1 MMGYVMQRLL
11 ATLPVVLGIL
21 LATFLIQ
28 AAIPT
33 DAVSALFQGQMTDAE
48 AAETVALLRER
59 YRLDLPWYE
68 RFGHYVLQ
76 LAQGDLGES
85 VRTREPVA
93 DEIGWRYLNTLKLTA
108 AALVIAVVLGLGLG
122 LLAAW
127 KRGTWVDTLATSL
140 SLVGVSTPGFA
151 FGLLMLL
158 VFAVWL
164 RWVPV
169 LAEGWQALLLPALTL
184 GLIEAAP
191 LARVARS
198 AMVEVLGS
206 EFVRGARA
214 KGMSESA
221 VLLRHALP
229 NALLGVVTLVGLQ
242 IGSLLGGAFI
252 IEVVFGWPGIG
263 ELAVQAIQWRDFAI
277 TQAVI
282 LVGALTYVGVNVAVD
297 CLYAVIDPR
306 VKLGAHG

>member
-1 MMGYVMQRLL
+1 MTGYVLQRLL
-11 ATLPVVLGIL
+11 ATVPVVLGIL

-33 DAVSALFQGQMTDAE
+33 DAVGALFQGQMTDAE
-48 AAETVALLRER
+48 AAETMALLRER
-59 YRLDLPWYE
+59 YHLDLPWHE
-68 RFGHYVLQ
+68 RFGHYLLQ

-93 DEIGWRYLNTLKLTA
+93 DEIGWRYLNTIKLAA

-127 KRGTWVDTLATSL
+127 KRGSWIDTLTTSV

-169 LAEGWQALLLPALTL
+169 LAEGWQALVLPALTL

-206 EFVRGARA
+206 EFVRAARA
-214 KGMSESA
+214 KGMSEAA
-221 VLLRHALP
+221 VLIHHALP

-306 VKLGAHG
+306 VKLGAP

>member
-1 MMGYVMQRLL
+1 MSGYVLQRLL

-33 DAVSALFQGQMTDAE
+33 DAVGAMFQGQLTEAE
-48 AAETVALLRER
+48 AAETMALLRER
-59 YRLDLPWYE
+59 YQLDLPWHE
-68 RFGHYVLQ
+68 RFGHYLQQ
-76 LAQGDLGES
+76 LARGDLGES
-85 VRTREPVA
+85 VRTGAPVA
-93 DEIGWRYLNTLKLTA
+93 DEIGWRYLNTIKLA
-108 AALVIAVVLGLGLG
+108 VAALVIAVVLGLGLG

-127 KRGTWVDTLATSL
+127 KRGSWLDTLCTSV

-206 EFVRGARA
+206 DFVRAARA
-214 KGMSESA
+214 KGMSEAA
-221 VLLRHALP
+221 VLIHHALP

-306 VKLGAHG
+306 VKLGTH

>member
-1 MMGYVMQRLL
+1 MTGYVLQRLL
-11 ATLPVVLGIL
+11 ATVPVVLGIL

-33 DAVSALFQGQMTDAE
+33 DAVGALFQGQMTEAE
-48 AAETVALLRER
+48 AAETMALLRER
-59 YRLDLPWYE
+59 YRLDLPWHE
-68 RFGHYVLQ
+68 RFGHYLMQ

-93 DEIGWRYLNTLKLTA
+93 DEIGWRYVNTIKLA
-108 AALVIAVVLGLGLG
+108 VAALVIAVALGLGLG

-127 KRGTWVDTLATSL
+127 KRGSWLDTLTTSV

-169 LAEGWQALLLPALTL
+169 LAEGWQALVLPALTL

-206 EFVRGARA
+206 EFVRAARA
-214 KGMSESA
+214 KGMSEAA
-221 VLLRHALP
+221 VLIHHALP

-306 VKLGAHG
+306 VQLGAH

>member
-1 MMGYVMQRLL
+1 MSSYLLQRLL
-11 ATLPVVLGIL
+11 STVPVVLGIL

-33 DAVSALFQGQMTDAE
+33 DAVAALFQGQMTDAE
-48 AAETVALLRER
+48 AAETMALLRER

-68 RFGHYVLQ
+68 RFGHYLWQ
-76 LAQGDLGES
+76 LAHGDLGES

-93 DEIGWRYLNTLKLTA
+93 AEIGWRYLNTLKLAA
-108 AALVIAVVLGLGLG
+108 AALVIAVTLGLSLG

-127 KRGTWVDTLATSL
+127 KRGSWLDTLTTSV

-198 AMVEVLGS
+198 AMIEVLGS
-206 EFVRGARA
+206 EFVRAARA
-214 KGMSESA
+214 KGMSEAA
-221 VLLRHALP
+221 VLIHHALP

-306 VKLGAHG
+306 VTLGGD

>member
-1 MMGYVMQRLL
+1 MTGYVLRRLL

-21 LATFLIQ
+21 LATFMIQ

-33 DAVSALFQGQMTDAE
+33 DAVGAMFQGQLSEQE
-48 AAETVALLRER
+48 AAEAMAALRER
-59 YRLDLPWYE
+59 YHLDRPWPE
-68 RFGHYVLQ
+68 RFGHWVLQ

-85 VRTREPVA
+85 VRTRAPVA
-93 DEIGWRYLNTLKLTA
+93 EEIGWRYLNTLQLTA

-122 LLAAW
+122 LVSAW
-127 KRGTWVDTLATSL
+127 RRGTWVDTLATSF

-151 FGLLMLL
+151 FGLLMVL

-184 GLIEAAP
+184 GLVEAAP

-198 AMVEVLGS
+198 AMIDVLGS
-206 EFVRGARA
+206 EFIRAARA
-214 KGMSESA
+214 KGMPEWT
-221 VLLRHALP
+221 LLVRHALP
-229 NALLGVVTLVGLQ
+229 NALLAVVTLVGLQ

-252 IEVVFGWPGIG
+252 VEVVFGWPGIG

-306 VKLGAHG
+306 IDLGAA